1 MRLPSKVTS
10 YKESSLSKFPVILET
25 INKNSMSPYELYEDL
40 KKHFDNIEDFIET
53 LDYLYALNKIF
64 FETENGRIT
73 NVI

>member
-1 MRLPSKVTS
+1 
-10 YKESSLSKFPVILET
+10 
-25 INKNSMSPYELYEDL
+25 MSPYELYEDL